1 MQNVTLQNFQQEVID
16 ASMQT
21 PVLVDFWAPWC
32 GPCKQL
38 SPLLEK
44 MEAQYA
50 GRITLVKVNSDEEKE
65 LAQHFRIQ
73 SIPTVYAFVS
83 GKPVDQFQGLVPE
96 GKLKEFIDKLLPNPA
111 DIEFETAM
119 QALEQG
125 NVEAAI
131 EPLKRAIMLDPAFD
145 EARLAYAQVLMQQDD
160 AGGAV
165 EQIKA
170 LSKAALADPNAAP
183 IIAAAHEMLANK
195 KVPGLP
201 AMEARIEANPKD
213 LEARLALAEHLIEH
227 KAWEEA
233 LIQLLEIVKTDR
245 AFNEDVGRR
254 SMIEIFNTVTNQPT
268 LVSAWRRKLSA
279 VLN

>member
-73 SIPTVYAFVS
+73 SIPTVYAFVG

>member
-50 GRITLVKVNSDEEKE
+50 GRIKLVKVNSDEEKE
-65 LAQHFRIQ
+65 LSQHFRIQ
-73 SIPTVYAFVS
+73 SIPTVYAMVG
-83 GKPVDQFQGLVPE
+83 GKPVDQFQGLIPE
-96 GKLKEFIDKLLPNPA
+96 AKLKAFIDKLLPNPA

-119 QALEQG
+119 TALEQG
-125 NVEAAI
+125 NIEAAI
-131 EPLKRAIMLDPAFD
+131 EPLKRAIALDPAFD

-160 AGGAV
+160 AGGAI
-165 EQIKA
+165 EQINA

-183 IIAAAHEMLANK
+183 IIAAAQEMLANK
-195 KVPGLP
+195 KVPALP
-201 AMEARIEANPKD
+201 GIEARIEANPKD
-213 LEARLALAEHLIEH
+213 LDARITLAQHLIEH
-227 KAWEEA
+227 KAWDEA
-233 LIQLLEIVKTDR
+233 LSQLLEIVKTDR
-245 AFNEDVGRR
+245 AFNDDVGRR
-254 SMIEIFNTVTNQPT
+254 TMIEVFNTVTNQPS